1 MSGDIIYISSKYR
14 PKNDP
19 ISREIHIWYKLKDD
33 ETKQYLVCYE
43 FNDWP

>member
-19 ISREIHIWYKLKDD
+19 ISREIHIWYKLRDD
-33 ETKQYLVCYE
+33 EKNLDFKRNCQ
-43 FNDWP
+43 NQ